1 MSPLVVAMM
10 PKGYFGLAVWYPK
23 HGMLLLYISFTLGL
37 CFLAAT
43 STFSFEQ
50 YVLRDGRE
58 DRVLTARLIFRTKLS
73 LEGFASP
80 AVTFSIASLAPL
92 SKCVQL
98 RQLDLSADSYSIEVI
113 DLLHAIAELE
123 HLTSLSLPKGF
134 RIYRNLHSIQNL
146 RWPRN
151 LTRLYASD
159 VMCTRSAEW
168 DLLIQSWPRTLKTLT
183 CPDFP
188 GFFAP
193 DVFLY
198 CRKQADYV
206 QRLELT
212 QSSGAPEGNSNLFDI
227 LQVFPGLQEL
237 IVPIDVAWNTLRES
251 PAETEEVAIRHS
263 PLEILRIMPRPRWHS
278 DSWYP
283 DSQGELN
290 APTDFGSLSRLA
302 ALPRLRRLEMPKSF
316 TTYDSE
322 GYQALFEEIS
332 GRIEDRADADQRS
345 SSGIFLVDDSE
356 VTEK

>member
-1 MSPLVVAMM
+1 MISYLDMSR
-10 PKGYFGLAVWYPK
+10 LAYD
-23 HGMLLLYISFTLGL
+23 S
-37 CFLAAT
+37 
-43 STFSFEQ
+43 SNS
-50 YVLRDGRE
+50 
-58 DRVLTARLIFRTKLS
+58 LTARLIFRTKLS

-92 SKCVQL
+92 SKCVHL
-98 RQLDLSADSYSIEVI
+98 RQLDLSADSYSIEVV

-168 DLLIQSWPRTLKTLT
+168 DLLIESWPRTLRTLT

-212 QSSGAPEGNSNLFDI
+212 QSSGAPGGNSNLFDI

-237 IVPIDVAWNTLRES
+237 IVPIDVAWNTLRE
-251 PAETEEVAIRHS
+251 PPVQTEEVAIRRS
-263 PLEILRIMPRPRWHS
+263 LLEILRIMPRPRWYS
-278 DSWYP
+278 DN
-283 DSQGELN
+283 QGELN

-322 GYQALFEEIS
+322 GDQILFEEIS
-332 GRIEDRADADQRS
+332 GRIEDRADADQRN

-356 VTEK
+356 VAEK